1 MHAVYMFIGFV
12 QNYSPKPT
20 DFGREIDPIISRRI
34 GIRSSGPSIAI
45 VGESD
50 GMELV
55 GAEDSQGV
63 GVSVW
68 PDDGKYDGLPVGS

>member
-1 MHAVYMFIGFV
+1 MHAVCMFIGFV
-12 QNYSPKPT
+12 QNYSPKPS
-20 DFGREIDPIISRRI
+20 DFEREIDPIISRRI

-45 VGESD
+45 VDESD
-50 GMELV
+50 GMEL

-68 PDDGKYDGLPVGS
+68 PDDGKYDGLPVGL